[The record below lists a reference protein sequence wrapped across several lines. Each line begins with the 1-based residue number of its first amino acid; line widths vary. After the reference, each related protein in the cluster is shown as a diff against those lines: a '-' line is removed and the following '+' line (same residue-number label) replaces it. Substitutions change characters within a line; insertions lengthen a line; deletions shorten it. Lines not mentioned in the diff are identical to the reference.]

1 MLPKW
6 IKVALVIGTALG
18 LVVLWAYLAGG
29 IMLASQ
35 GQDFNSGTPL
45 TLYQYWFY
53 YKSNAS
59 IMKWIYISSGASLL
73 LIFAPCLLL
82 FGKTKRSLYGDARFA
97 KPSEVRKSG
106 LLGDRGIIVGTYKGR
121 YMMYGGAQHVILSAP
136 TRSGKGVGT
145 VLPNLLNWPDSV
157 VVLDIKQENWD
168 ITSGYRAKHGQKCF
182 LFNPAATDYRT
193 HRYNPLFYV
202 SKDPN
207 FRIDDIQKIA
217 NMLFPDQEGTD
228 PIWTATPRSLFMGVV
243 LYLLETPGKLVT
255 LGQVLR
261 ETLADG
267 DGSKYFTAIIK
278 DRIATNNPLSGACVR
293 GLNSYVSISSENT
306 RAGIMTGFRSRLELW
321 NNPLVDAATSANDF
335 DLREVR
341 TKRMS
346 IYIGVTPDNLDRM
359 APLINL
365 FFQQLVD
372 LNTRELP
379 IERKTKRINADGSID
394 LPIKYTCLLLMDEF
408 TAIGKL
414 GVLSKGVSYIAGY
427 WLRLLPIIQSPSQLD
442 EVYGKDAAATFKTNH
457 ALNIIFPPK
466 ATDIQTS
473 KEISEWLGYQ
483 TVDGVSTSKGRSLF
497 AKPSDSVSDQ
507 RRELLKPQ
515 EVSGLKP
522 GTQLV
527 VVENVPPILAQKISY
542 YSDHVF
548 VDRLKSVSKS
558 LADLGKKLPTK
569 DELEMAIFKG
579 ELGIPVPLINLES
592 HHALVESENS
602 SKQII
607 EKIQAADKEV
617 IERPFTDAEIINID
631 SVSLSNFAVDFS
643 NVSAPVIG
651 ASETLDSELDIDAL
665 NAYADSLCRE
675 VGIAA

>member
-1 MLPKW
+1 MPKW
-6 IKVALVIGTALG
+6 IKATLIIGMTIG
-18 LVVLWAYLAGG
+18 LIVLWSFLAGG

-35 GQDFNSGTPL
+35 HQDFNAGTPL

-53 YKSNAS
+53 YRNDPAV
-59 IMKWIYISSGASLL
+59 MKWIYISSGASFL
-73 LIFAPCLLL
+73 LICAPLLFL
-82 FGKTKRSLYGDARFA
+82 FGKTKRSLHGDARFA
-97 KPSEVRKSG
+97 TPSEIKKSG
-106 LLGDRGIIVGTYKGR
+106 LLGERGIIVGKYKGR
-121 YMMYGGAQHVILSAP
+121 YMMYDGAQHVILSAP

-168 ITSGYRAKHGQKCF
+168 ISSGYRAKHGQQCF

-193 HRYNPLFYV
+193 HRYNPLFYI

-243 LYLLETPGKLVT
+243 LFLLETPGKMVT

-267 DGSKYFTAIIK
+267 DGSKYFTTIIK
-278 DRIATNNPLSGACVR
+278 DRIASGKPLSGACVR

-379 IERKTKRINADGSID
+379 IERKVKRVNADGSVD

-414 GVLSKGVSYIAGY
+414 GVLSKGISYIAGY
-427 WLRLLPIIQSPSQLD
+427 WLRMLPIIQSPSQLD
-442 EVYGKDAAATFKTNH
+442 EVYGQHAAATFKTNH
-457 ALNIIFPPK
+457 ALNIVFPPK
-466 ATDIQTS
+466 ASDVQVA
-473 KEISEWLGYQ
+473 KDISEWLGYS
-483 TVDGVSTSKGRSLF
+483 TVEGVSTSKGRGWF
-497 AKPSDSVSDQ
+497 AKPSDSTSDQ
-507 RRELLKPQ
+507 RRALLLPQ
-515 EVSGLKP
+515 EVSGLKL
-522 GTQLV
+522 GTELV
-527 VVENVPPILAQKISY
+527 VMENVPPILANKITY
-542 YSDHVF
+542 FSDPVF
-548 VDRLKSVSKS
+548 IDRLKSVSKS
-558 LADLGKKLPTK
+558 LAALGKKIPTK
-569 DELEMAIFKG
+569 DQLESAIFHG
-579 ELGIPVPLINLES
+579 ELGIPVPTINLEA
-592 HHALVESENS
+592 HHRLVDSETG
-602 SKQII
+602 SKDII
-607 EKIQAADKEV
+607 EKIQAAEKTV
-617 IERPFTDAEIINID
+617 IERPFTNSEIISID

-643 NVSAPVIG
+643 NVSSPEI
-651 ASETLDSELDIDAL
+651 SNTDSPDSELDEAAL
-665 NAYADSLCRE
+665 IAYADAMCRE

>member
-6 IKVALVIGTALG
+6 IKATLVVGTAIALI
-18 LVVLWAYLAGG
+18 VLWGYLAGG

-35 GQDFNSGTPL
+35 GQDFNEGTPL

-53 YKSNAS
+53 YKTDTSV
-59 IMKWIYISSGASLL
+59 MKWIYISSGASLL
-73 LIFAPCLLL
+73 LICAPLLFL

-97 KPSEVRKSG
+97 TPAEVRRSG
-106 LLGDRGIIVGTYKGR
+106 LLGERGIIVGTYKGR
-121 YMMYGGAQHVILSAP
+121 YMMYDGAQHVILSAP

-193 HRYNPLFYV
+193 HRYNPLFYI

-243 LYLLETPGKLVT
+243 LYLLETPGSLVT

-278 DRIATNNPLSGACVR
+278 DRAATGNPLSGACVR

-379 IERKTKRINADGSID
+379 IERKVKRVNADGSVD

-408 TAIGKL
+408 TSIGKL
-414 GVLSKGVSYIAGY
+414 GVLAKGISYIAGY
-427 WLRLLPIIQSPSQLD
+427 WLRMLPIIQSPSQLD

-483 TVDGVSTSKGRSLF
+483 TVDGVSTSKGRSWF
-497 AKPSDSVSDQ
+497 SKPSDSTSDQ

-515 EVSGLKP
+515 EVSGLKQ

-527 VVENVPPILAQKISY
+527 VVENVPPILAQKITY
-542 YSDHVF
+542 FSDPVF
-548 VDRLKSVSKS
+548 IDRLKSVSPS
-558 LADLGKKLPTK
+558 LASLGKKIPTK
-569 DELEMAIFKG
+569 NQLEMAIFQG
-579 ELGIPVPLINLES
+579 ELGIPVPTINLEA
-592 HHALVESENS
+592 HNKLVDSESI
-602 SKQII
+602 SKLVI
-607 EKIQAADKEV
+607 EKIQQSDNEV
-617 IERPFTDAEIINID
+617 IERPFTNAEILNID
-631 SVSLSNFAVDFS
+631 SVSLNNFAVDFS
-643 NVSAPVIG
+643 NVFTPETGTTDTPV
-651 ASETLDSELDIDAL
+651 SELDEAGL
-665 NAYADSLCRE
+665 LEYADAMCRD